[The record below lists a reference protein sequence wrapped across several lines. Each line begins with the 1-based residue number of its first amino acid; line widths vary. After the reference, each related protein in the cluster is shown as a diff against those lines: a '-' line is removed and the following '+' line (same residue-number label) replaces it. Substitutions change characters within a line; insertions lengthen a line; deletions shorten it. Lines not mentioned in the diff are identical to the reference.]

1 MTDPATNPGQHCDH
15 ERICYL
21 YLDANVGTKRKRR
34 CKISPCNY
42 DTRSRPLPAAPETS
56 GCNITYCG
64 IQSGMCAFLPEKQKC
79 PLIKPEATAKTRAD
93 VLKDIE
99 IYIHDGLKSC
109 NKSEPWDAGYAT
121 CGGDVLNVIKSLR
134 QPQENTGST
143 GDEKR

>member
-42 DTRSRPLPAAPETS
+42 DTRSRPLPAAPEGKEGWDFYTPDHVLR
-56 GCNITYCG
+56 I
-64 IQSGMCAFLPEKQKC
+64 IAIDREKQKS
-79 PLIKPEATAKTRAD
+79 EAAAQARAD
-93 VLKDIE
+93 VLDE
-99 IYIHDGLKSC
+99 LC
-109 NKSEPWDAGYAT
+109 TACRA
-121 CGGDVLNVIKSLR
+121 LNEYKGWCAKCVVQSLR
-134 QPQENTGST
+134 QQENTSST